1 MNKKDLTTKVAKRKR
16 VTFHQRNDTCLFYLS
31 IADQSLGI
39 GGRRCFILGGW
50 GGVLF
55 QNIVTQG
62 RGILTSHQFQTVK

>member
-50 GGVLF
+50 GGGGGFFKTLWH
-55 QNIVTQG
+55 
-62 RGILTSHQFQTVK
+62 RGVVF